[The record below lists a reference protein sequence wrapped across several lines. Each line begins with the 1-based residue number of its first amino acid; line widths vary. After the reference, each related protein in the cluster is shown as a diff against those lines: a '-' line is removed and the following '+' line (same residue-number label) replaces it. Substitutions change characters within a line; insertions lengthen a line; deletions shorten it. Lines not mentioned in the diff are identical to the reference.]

1 MKAQLQMGHSDA
13 WTFVTVYEHPPA
25 ILPGLRWIKA
35 YPSREDAAWDA
46 EQLGLISPTTASELN
61 KLPLGQEVPA
71 LSAYIRN
78 PKETLRTFELFPL
91 TQAH

>member
-1 MKAQLQMGHSDA
+1 MNAQLQMGQSDD
-13 WTFVTVYEHPPA
+13 WTVVTVYEYPPT

-35 YPSREDAAWDA
+35 YYSSADAAWDA
-46 EQLGLISPTTASELN
+46 EQLGLISPATASDLN
-61 KLPLGQEVPA
+61 KLPAGQEVPA